1 MRPDLVEIE
10 FKGAQ
15 LCSLIPDE
23 FLRQRRQRTSSFV
36 FELLSMFFRQ
46 VATKA
51 AAGDVWRFFMLSFG
65 KEELLVVEVEQMEVG
80 GSVQGVFRAL
90 DSLGLTCGLL
100 F

>member
-23 FLRQRRQRTSSFV
+23 FLRQRRQRT
-36 FELLSMFFRQ
+36 LLSMFFRQ